1 MTFIAQSTA
10 DVQTVKARL
19 AEVEHD
25 LAEVEA
31 TAPAA
36 ALRKVLGTAT
46 DEDAALL
53 AKLPVLRD
61 ERDSLQLAQL
71 AAEHLEA
78 ERKEEARA
86 RENVARE
93 RALVQHLAKISREAV
108 AVASAAENLVSAHAR
123 MAEAA
128 RSAAAL
134 LPPKL
139 QAGYWFQTAMSER
152 GIAQKVRTELARLA
166 KLNRIDPIA
175 GNLELHV
182 STDNRG
188 SVPSF
193 INTISRITTDAKPL
207 SISPAGAP
215 FPPADEAASDDGSP
229 LSPEAAPIPEEA
241 AA

>member
-1 MTFIAQSTA
+1 MAFQS
-10 DVQTVKARL
+10 DQQKNIDTVKASLEAVEQEL
-19 AEVEHD
+19 AQ
-25 LAEVEA
+25 AEA

-93 RALVQHLAKISREAV
+93 RALVQHLAKIQKEAL
-108 AVASAAENLVSAHAR
+108 AVASAAENLVKAHVR

-139 QAGYWFQTAMSER
+139 QAGFWFQTAMSER

-182 STDNRG
+182 NTDNRG
-188 SVPSF
+188 SIRPF
-193 INTISRITTDAKPL
+193 IDHIGRITADAKPL

-215 FPPADEAASDDGSP
+215 FPTADEAAALDTSRSDA
-229 LSPEAAPIPEEA
+229 AAPIHDEA
-241 AA
+241 A